1 MTKNDIL
8 KYLKKQREEFRDR
21 YNIEEIGLFGSYA
34 RDEATE
40 QSDIDIFIKAEP
52 TLHNIIGV
60 KQKIEEDL
68 NKKIDLV
75 RVREKMNK
83 YLKNRILKEGV
94 YVR

>member
-8 KYLKKQREEFRDR
+8 NYLKKQRREFRDI

-40 QSDIDIFIKAEP
+40 QSDIDIFIKAKP
-52 TLHNIIGV
+52 TLGNIIGV

-68 NKKIDLV
+68 NKRVDLV